1 MRTKF
6 AILLAVAV
14 VLTSTAWGAWT
25 DEVKITANK
34 DSNETY
40 FTNGHKVVFGSNG
53 VGHVVWCGTKKK
65 NTVYYAR
72 YYPSSGWG
80 EQLVLSTSGLNPSIA
95 LDADGTTI
103 HVVWW
108 GYKRVGKC
116 YYHIFYQKCV
126 PTSSGTGG
134 WVGDPVDI
142 CQSHTT
148 GRYHQNPAVACPPGT
163 NNVVVSWEEKTAL
176 NGWKD
181 YSLGFRECASG
192 TWSAQLQLDGPSSFY
207 RYFSSVSVAPN
218 GNVFV
223 AYYGLQSPG
232 QTYWHVYV
240 KSRIGS
246 NWQQTED
253 ATPTST
259 ATNYYYCDVD
269 ANPQTNNPHIVCH
282 NLVDDGGRLWR
293 IVHNYHTAGGWQ
305 VPEVVYDPGPGDTN
319 RINCQP
325 SLAFDA
331 NGKSYVAWSD
341 YARVDSGYW
350 RGLLYSVCPAEGETW
365 TSPAQ
370 VSSTSSHAFAPS
382 LTVSSAGVYAVWTD
396 EVLSAPWQ
404 VLGKGL
410 PSSTYSGLSAG
421 TAVPSNEFALD
432 VSPNP
437 ASRKMVVN
445 YSLPVA
451 GNVSLKLYDVS
462 GALAKT
468 VACGYVLPGS
478 HAVSLSREGLAR
490 GAYILKLQSGA
501 SSVTRKLVIE

>member
-1 MRTKF
+1 VRTKF
-6 AILLAVAV
+6 AILLVVAV
-14 VLTSTAWGAWT
+14 VLASAAWGAWT
-25 DEVKITANK
+25 DEVKFTSNR

-40 FTNGHKVVFGSNG
+40 FTNGHKAVFGSNG

-72 YYPSSGWG
+72 YYPSSGWSK
-80 EQLVLSTSGLNPSIA
+80 QLVLSTLELNPSIA

-116 YYHIFYQKCV
+116 HYHIFYQKCV
-126 PTSSGTGG
+126 PTSSGTDG
-134 WVGDPVDI
+134 WVGTPVDI

-148 GRYHQNPAVACPPGT
+148 GRYHQHPAVACPPGL
-163 NNVVVSWEEKTAL
+163 NSAVVSWEEKTAD
-176 NGWKD
+176 KD
-181 YSLGFRECASG
+181 FSLGFRECVSG
-192 TWSAQLQLDGPSSFY
+192 TWSSQLQLDGPSSFY

-223 AYYGLQSPG
+223 AYYGLQSAG

-240 KSRIGS
+240 KSRTGS
-246 NWQQTED
+246 GWQQTED
-253 ATPTST
+253 ATPT
-259 ATNYYYCDVD
+259 ATNYYFCDVD

-282 NLVDDGGRLWR
+282 SLTDSGGRLWR
-293 IVHNYHTAGGWQ
+293 IVHNYRTAGGWQ

-325 SLAFDA
+325 SLAFGA
-331 NGKSYVAWSD
+331 NGRSYVAWSD
-341 YARVDSGYW
+341 YARADSGYW

-365 TSPAQ
+365 GSPAQ
-370 VSSTSSHAFAPS
+370 LNSTSSHAFSPS
-382 LTVSSAGVYAVWTD
+382 LTVTSTGSVYAVWTD
-396 EVLSAPWQ
+396 EVVSAPWQ
-404 VLGKGL
+404 VWGKGL
-410 PSSTYSGLSAG
+410 PPSAASGLSAG
-421 TAVPSNEFALD
+421 AVVPSCEFALD

-437 ASRKMVVN
+437 ASLGMVVS
-445 YSLPVA
+445 YSLPAA
-451 GNVSLKLYDVS
+451 GYVSLKLYDVS

-478 HAVSLSREGLAR
+478 HALSLSREGPAR
-490 GAYILKLQSGA
+490 GAYILKLESGA
-501 SSVTRKLVIE
+501 SGLTQKPIIE